1 MPLKAEEWLTEI
13 DNGLEYRKTFG
24 RENSWMKNELNYYN
38 DPNGDAVIGPN
49 LVWSMGDALLS
60 SLSVP
65 DPEITVTAEREGGI
79 DKAPVVES
87 IDNWLIPK
95 MKMQREVEDA
105 VINCFLSSKAILKI
119 GYDSEYGYSPDWDIG
134 SDNNPAGMTFTQF
147 DKKGNRIE
155 FKDTSPGMPWIS
167 AVAPQDIVVP
177 WGTKY
182 LDNAPWIAHR
192 FIRLN
197 SYFKA
202 DPKYKNTSRLEPQM
216 SMEDYVDSYK
226 NVGVKRKR
234 YRYSRN
240 ITEQQNRKPAFN
252 IGWEIHDRMTGKIMV
267 ITPDYDKFIRDEM
280 DVMQVAGL
288 PFVAADFVKHPRHF
302 WSTPLA
308 YYLGQIQSEQHDIS
322 LQAVKQ
328 RRLNV
333 LRFVVNKNAITEEE
347 AKKWFGS
354 DVGGIAIVNGHEDL
368 DKSIKTF
375 PAIVDI
381 NSAVESDNNRR
392 NAREAIGF
400 GRNQLGDEMQSSRRT
415 AKEVMSVEKGSMMRT
430 SLRGNVVKHLYLETM
445 RKVNKVVFSF
455 WRTPR
460 SIAVG
465 ENWQRFTGDEI
476 AGDYLLSLSLST
488 KRNVSRSER
497 KVEALMLMAQFAQMG
512 LASEQLMQFTIDA
525 ANDPSFEKILTP
537 FLGKGG
543 QGQQQGG
550 AQ

>member
-1 MPLKAEEWLTEI
+1 
-13 DNGLEYRKTFG
+13 
-24 RENSWMKNELNYYN
+24 
-38 DPNGDAVIGPN
+38 
-49 LVWSMGDALLS
+49 
-60 SLSVP
+60 
-65 DPEITVTAEREGGI
+65 
-79 DKAPVVES
+79 
-87 IDNWLIPK
+87 
-95 MKMQREVEDA
+95 
-105 VINCFLSSKAILKI
+105 
-119 GYDSEYGYSPDWDIG
+119 
-134 SDNNPAGMTFTQF
+134 
-147 DKKGNRIE
+147 
-155 FKDTSPGMPWIS
+155 
-167 AVAPQDIVVP
+167 
-177 WGTKY
+177 
-182 LDNAPWIAHR
+182 
-192 FIRLN
+192 
-197 SYFKA
+197 
-202 DPKYKNTSRLEPQM
+202 
-216 SMEDYVDSYK
+216 
-226 NVGVKRKR
+226 
-234 YRYSRN
+234 
-240 ITEQQNRKPAFN
+240 
-252 IGWEIHDRMTGKIMV
+252 MTGKIMV